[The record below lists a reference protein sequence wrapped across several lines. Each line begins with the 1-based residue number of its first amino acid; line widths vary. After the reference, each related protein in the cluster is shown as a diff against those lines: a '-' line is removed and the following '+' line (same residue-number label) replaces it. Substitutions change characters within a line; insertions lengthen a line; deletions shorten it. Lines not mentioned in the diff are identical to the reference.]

1 MRKIYSL
8 VLMAAMLLVGANAWA
23 QTNGKVKIVRTGVE
37 YDRLQ
42 LAFDNAQDG
51 DLLELTYDRTETMDS
66 AAWFGEPTS
75 GTLENFASTDR
86 SITLDLKGY
95 TYTFEGTAP
104 YKIALTRG
112 VLTIQS
118 TGGKGYIVSNDNGI
132 AVYGTYLKID
142 AKKTP
147 FAHLKIKENVKITSN
162 GKTVVLNTPVTAF
175 EVKSQ
180 SWNWTTY
187 PLNYNCNIFPVS
199 QHGISN
205 GARIDVYGELVGKKY
220 AVQVSGNIRSSR
232 EFVNKDGTY
241 RTDKGNFPQ
250 YYLNSGT
257 TLYLPGTTTTG
268 KTQSGSVYY
277 ETEHSNND
285 DYVLTWEDDS
295 LYSSYVHI
303 YSSAILTTNNP
314 KSTNAT
320 AFYSAGY
327 ARCYIEGTCKGS
339 TGVYVKG
346 GEVELHDAQISS
358 NYEDP
363 YVAAN
368 GSENS
373 GVNAGGSGV
382 VVESNKGWTGNMEV
396 TVSGDTYVEGS
407 TGYAIDESV
416 TSSPTTK
423 VDVINI
429 EGGTFVGGS
438 EGTVTISETTVIA
451 NQQDPEDVQIII
463 AGGNMTNGTTTIGT
477 QDLETFLGSQDNNTH
492 VTTVTVDGK
501 TTMVVSEGAA
511 PTSKETR
518 TTWNNIVSGV
528 NGIVGYADSIK
539 TIKADSIVNAKWT
552 GTGNPNDPA
561 FESSLIG
568 YGYIANDVTVK
579 LGELQMISGTSATAQ
594 QVLRINSGATLDVRH
609 LMMNDFAQII
619 VEAGGKLIV
628 NGKQGIIAPISE
640 NLILESTAT
649 SQATFV
655 IRSDVS
661 SNKQPNATVAFTPT
675 CYQRGESSY
684 FWQRFS
690 IPVIR
695 ITSNPT
701 NNASTVLTPSDYY
714 SGTSIKTYAKYVDD
728 ATSTW
733 QDITAWN
740 NLRIFQASSITNNT
754 KEENTN
760 HVTYTFK
767 GQLIGNVTDSISLKA
782 CPWNYYGNG
791 YMAPISTKA
800 LLAALGTQPVRKT
813 IYKHVTKDGS
823 YKGINEA
830 FLEGF
835 PLAEDKV
842 IPAMGFFVIRN
853 TSAEEGAF
861 DIDYDNT
868 IYNFAVNPNASMYSS
883 PARTLNNASKVCIS
897 MESESGITDAF
908 YMIESNRFDADY
920 EDGADIEK
928 LMNLHGMN
936 IYATDENGNYSM
948 VATDNMVGTLL
959 SMQTVDDISYTLT
972 FSHVGG
978 EVYALRDNLTNAVIL
993 MNEGATYNFM
1003 AQANATLEGRFQIV
1017 SRQEMPT
1024 AVETIEEN
1032 GNAPKAIYTVMGQ
1045 YVGETTDWNNL
1056 PAGVYVVDGVKV
1068 IK

>member
-8 VLMAAMLLVGANAWA
+8 VLMAAALLVGTNAWA

-37 YDRLQ
+37 YNRLQ
-42 LAFDNAQDG
+42 LAFDAAQDG
-51 DLLELTYDRTETMDS
+51 DLLELTNNMTELMDS

-75 GTLENFASTDR
+75 STLENFASTDR

-95 TYTFEGTAP
+95 TYNIEGDAP

-118 TGGKGYIVSNDNGI
+118 TGGKGNIVSNENGI

-147 FAHLKIKENVKITSN
+147 FAHLMIKENVKITSES
-162 GKTVVLNTPVTAF
+162 KTVVLNTPVTPY
-175 EVKSQ
+175 EVKTA
-180 SWNWTTY
+180 SWKWNTY
-187 PLNYNCNIFPVS
+187 PLDYNCCIFPVS

-205 GARIDVYGELVGKKY
+205 GARIDVYGELMGKKY

-232 EFVNKDGTY
+232 EFINKDGSRKTVY
-241 RTDKGNFPQ
+241 YNGVEQASNLEIFPI
-250 YYLNSGT
+250 YWKKSDT
-257 TLYLPGTTTTG
+257 ELYLPGTTLTD
-268 KTQSGSVYY
+268 KTKNGTEGTPTYYGGSYY
-277 ETEHSNND
+277 YNSTISNTD
-285 DYVLTWEDDS
+285 DYVLAWEDDS

-303 YSSAILTTNNP
+303 HSSAILTTNNP
-314 KSTNAT
+314 NSTKAT

-358 NYEDP
+358 NYEGT
-363 YVAAN
+363 YVAAD
-368 GSENS
+368 GSNHS
-373 GVNAGGSGV
+373 GVDAGGSGV

-423 VDVINI
+423 VDIINI

-438 EGTVTISETTVIA
+438 EGTVMISETTVIA

-463 AGGNMTNGTTTIGT
+463 AGGNMQNGTTTIGT

-518 TTWNNIVSGV
+518 TTWNNIVPGV

-552 GTGNPNDPA
+552 GTGDPNNPA
-561 FESSLIG
+561 FESSLMG
-568 YGYIANDVTVK
+568 YGYITSGETVK
-579 LGELQMISGTSATAQ
+579 LGELQMISGTSATDQ

-628 NGKQGIIAPISE
+628 NGKQGIIASNPE
-640 NLILESTAT
+640 NIVLKADASN
-649 SQATFV
+649 QATFV
-655 IRSDVS
+655 IAPEVT
-661 SNKQPNATVAFTPT
+661 SNKQPNATVQLYTT
-675 CYQRGESSY
+675 CYKDGENSWK
-684 FWQRFS
+684 WQRFAA
-690 IPVIR
+690 PMT
-695 ITSNPT
+695 ITPT
-701 NNASTVLTPSDYY
+701 PTKSEDTPT
-714 SGTSIKTYAKYVDD
+714 GVKYVDD
-728 ATSTW
+728 VTEVWTS
-733 QDITAWN
+733 INAWSE
-740 NLRIFQASSITNNT
+740 LKPFMAASITNNT
-754 KEENTN
+754 SEGG
-760 HVTYTFK
+760 VIYTFAGK
-767 GQLIGNVTDSISLKA
+767 LMGNVTDSIVRKA
-782 CPWNYYGNG
+782 CKWNYYGNS
-791 YMAPISTKA
+791 YMAPMSVKA
-800 LLAALGTQPVRKT
+800 LSNALPVQNVDPA
-813 IYKHVTKDGS
+813 IYYWDVNAQGYKSVTAQMIGDFS
-823 YKGINEA
+823 FGILTE
-830 FLEGF
+830 
-835 PLAEDKV
+835 
-842 IPAMGFFVIRN
+842 IPAMGFFVLKN
-853 TSAEEGAF
+853 TAQEAGALN
-861 DIDYDNT
+861 IDYNNS
-868 IYNFAVNPNASMYSS
+868 IFRHAQGLAPVYNAPVRHTSNSD
-883 PARTLNNASKVCIS
+883 RVCIS
-897 MESESGITDAF
+897 VIAENGYSDVVYLLGSDNFTPE
-908 YMIESNRFDADY
+908 Y
-920 EDGADIEK
+920 EAGADVEK
-928 LMNLHGMN
+928 LMNNGLNLYVAGDIN
-936 IYATDENGNYSM
+936 LSALYTDNLLGATLTLQSNEAINYSM
-948 VATDNMVGTLL
+948 SFNNVN
-959 SMQTVDDISYTLT
+959 
-972 FSHVGG
+972 G
-978 EVYALRDNLTNAVIL
+978 EYALRDNMTGRTIAIV
-993 MNEGATYNFM
+993 EGATYNFS
-1003 AQANATLEGRFQIV
+1003 AQPNETIEGRFQIV
-1017 SRQEMPT
+1017 GRQEMPT
-1024 AVETIEEN
+1024 AVETVEEMVN
-1032 GNAPKAIYTVMGQ
+1032 TPKAIYTVMGQ